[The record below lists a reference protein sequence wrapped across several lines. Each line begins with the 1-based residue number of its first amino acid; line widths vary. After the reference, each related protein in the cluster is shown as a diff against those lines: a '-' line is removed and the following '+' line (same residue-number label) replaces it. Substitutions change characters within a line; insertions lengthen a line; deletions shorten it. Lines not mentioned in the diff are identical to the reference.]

1 LKYKQLLQK
10 SFSRRAALIAG
21 GKFVLISALISRM
34 YYLQVIRADHYKV
47 LSDKNRFNLRV
58 VLPHRGQIFDR
69 WGRAIENLASM
80 GKYNS
85 QVKTI
90 LIGQNF
96 VMISANYL

>member
-1 LKYKQLLQK
+1 MKYKQLLQK

-58 VLPHRGQIFDR
+58 LLPHRGQILDR
-69 WGRAIENLASM
+69 WGAAIATSKPSYQL
-80 GKYNS
+80 
-85 QVKTI
+85 V
-90 LIGQNF
+90 L
-96 VMISANYL
+96 VP